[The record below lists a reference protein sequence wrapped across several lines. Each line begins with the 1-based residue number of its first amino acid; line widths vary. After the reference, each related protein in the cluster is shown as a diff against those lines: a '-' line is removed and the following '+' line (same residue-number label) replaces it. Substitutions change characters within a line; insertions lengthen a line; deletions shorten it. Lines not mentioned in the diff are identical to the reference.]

1 MKTFVF
7 TFLVMAC
14 CFNSFAQSNSP
25 FSIGI
30 NAGTLIYNGDLS
42 PSRLGSWKTPGIV
55 VGLSG
60 HKNLSHVLATRL
72 EISIGAM
79 RGDDAAYS
87 SPEWRKHRALAFAS
101 RVTEAAIAAEWSP
114 LGRERKIYPYALAGV
129 GFSSMRIV
137 PDYTRFDAAYFAG
150 EPEVAANI
158 VKSFSKIPQGVAIF
172 PVGFGAGYHLS
183 PKFSLHAEAVHRFT
197 RNDYIDGFSHSE
209 AVKLKDGYTKYS
221 IGLRYNWGYRDR
233 NGCPTNVY

>member
-1 MKTFVF
+1 MKTSVF
-7 TFLVMAC
+7 IFLLMAC

-42 PSRLGSWKTPGIV
+42 PSRFGSWKTPGMV
-55 VGLSG
+55 VGLTG
-60 HKNLSHVLATRL
+60 HKNISPVIATRL
-72 EISIGAM
+72 EINIGAM
-79 RGDDAAYS
+79 RGNEALYA
-87 SPEWRKHRALAFAS
+87 SPEWRQRRALAFTS
-101 RVTEAAIAAEWSP
+101 RVTEAIIAAEWSP
-114 LGRERKIYPYALAGV
+114 LGREKKWYPYAMAGA
-129 GFSSMRIV
+129 GYSSMRIV

-150 EPEVAANI
+150 EPDVAANI

-183 PKFSLHAEAVHRFT
+183 SKFSLHAEAVHRFT
-197 RNDYIDGFSHSE
+197 RNDYIDGYSYSE
-209 AVKLKDGYTKYS
+209 DMKLKDGYTKYS
-221 IGLRYNWGYRDR
+221 MGLRYNWGYRDR